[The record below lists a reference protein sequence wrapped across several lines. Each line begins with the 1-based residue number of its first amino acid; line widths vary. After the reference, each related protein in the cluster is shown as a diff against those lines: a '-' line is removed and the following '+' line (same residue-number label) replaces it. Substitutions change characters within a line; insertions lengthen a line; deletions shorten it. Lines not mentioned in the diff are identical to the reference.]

1 MGGVQCRKWGCH
13 LHNVRQRKGIQ
24 QFELLDVCVWCSASN
39 NVSLFYHS
47 FLAHIIYMHV
57 CVHFYC
63 FYFVFCLFFD
73 FDWRCFRF
81 FLVSTL
87 LSFAVEANKI
97 CVIRTQT
104 RATTNIH
111 IPHTYAYI
119 HTFIHLYVRLYKQTA
134 NSSMLFMQHAEA
146 TTNNERFNTPSL
158 YRCIISAFVCMEV
171 SEPVR
176 IGWWVKTL

>member
-1 MGGVQCRKWGCH
+1 
-13 LHNVRQRKGIQ
+13 
-24 QFELLDVCVWCSASN
+24 
-39 NVSLFYHS
+39 
-47 FLAHIIYMHV
+47 MHV
-57 CVHFYC
+57 TGCENVWVEWSAESGVATYTTYANAKESSSLSFWMCVCGVLHPTTFHF
-63 FYFVFCLFFD
+63 FTILF
-73 FDWRCFRF
+73 WHIHMHGTCMAHTYAVF
-81 FLVSTL
+81 FLVSTF

-97 CVIRTQT
+97 CVICTQT

>member
-1 MGGVQCRKWGCH
+1 MLLAVKTCGWSEVQKVGLPPTQPTPTQRNPAVWAFGC
-13 LHNVRQRKGIQ
+13 VCVVFCIQ
-24 QFELLDVCVWCSASN
+24 QRFT
-39 NVSLFYHS
+39 
-47 FLAHIIYMHV
+47 FLPFFSGTYICMAHTYAV
-57 CVHFYC
+57 
-63 FYFVFCLFFD
+63 
-73 FDWRCFRF
+73 F
-81 FLVSTL
+81 FLVSTF

-97 CVIRTQT
+97 CVICTQT